1 MRNLILIL
9 VLFAAISCGSCS
21 KERKCDALNIS
32 APQEEVDAV
41 AAYLDK
47 NNITATKDPQ
57 GFFYTIDASGSGD
70 HPKSCSNVTV
80 MYTGKLTNG
89 AVIDDKYA
97 QQSISFDLGD
107 LIVGWRAG
115 IPLIAKG
122 GKVTLYLP
130 PSLAY
135 GDKAT
140 GPIPANSILI
150 FTIDLL
156 KINN

>member
-1 MRNLILIL
+1 MRNLIFILI
-9 VLFAAISCGSCS
+9 VFAGIGFGSCT
-21 KERKCDALNIS
+21 KDRKCDALS
-32 APQEEVDAV
+32 VTAPQEEVDAV
-41 AAYLDK
+41 AQYLDK
-47 NNITATKDPQ
+47 NNITATKDAQ
-57 GFFYTIDASGSGD
+57 GFFYTIEASGSGD
-70 HPKSCSNVTV
+70 RPKSCSNVTV
-80 MYTGKLTNG
+80 TYTGKLTNG
-89 AVIDDKYA
+89 TVIDDKYSK
-97 QQSISFDLGD
+97 QSISFDLGD

-122 GKVTLYLP
+122 GRVTLYLP

-135 GDKAT
+135 GDKPT

>member
-1 MRNLILIL
+1 MRSLILIF
-9 VLFAAISCGSCS
+9 VLFTAICCGSCS
-21 KERKCDALNIS
+21 KENKCDVLSISAEKDEVNVLSQYLANNNIS
-32 APQEEVDAV
+32 ATRD
-41 AAYLDK
+41 DR
-47 NNITATKDPQ
+47 
-57 GFFYTIDASGSGD
+57 GFYYTIEATGSGD

-80 MYTGKLTNG
+80 SYVGKLTNG
-89 AVIDDKYA
+89 TEFDYDYKDK
-97 QQSISFDLGD
+97 SISFDLGD
-107 LIVGWRAG
+107 LISGWQAG

-122 GKVTLYLP
+122 GKITLYLP

-140 GPIPANSILI
+140 PRVPANSILI

>member
-1 MRNLILIL
+1 MRNLILII
-9 VLFAAISCGSCS
+9 VLFAGISCGSCS
-21 KERKCDALNIS
+21 KERKCDSVTVS
-32 APQEEVDAV
+32 APKEEVDALTQ
-41 AAYLDK
+41 YLAS
-47 NNITATKDPQ
+47 NNITATKDAQ
-57 GFFYTIDASGSGD
+57 GFFYTIEATGSGE

-80 MYTGKLTNG
+80 GYVGKMTNG
-89 AVIDDKYA
+89 TIFDQNPEMA
-97 QQSISFDLGD
+97 FDLGD
-107 LIVGWRAG
+107 LIVGWQAG

-122 GKVTLYLP
+122 GKITLYLP

-135 GDKAT
+135 GDRAT